1 VLYQLEKDA
10 FPEQLNSRCMSF
22 MNIYNTAKETEE
34 QRLLMAKFTPSFYK
48 NIWQY
53 TALHELGV
61 EYNWKDK

>member
-1 VLYQLEKDA
+1 M
-10 FPEQLNSRCMSF
+10 PEWSF

-34 QRLLMAKFTPSFYK
+34 QRLLMARFTPSFYK